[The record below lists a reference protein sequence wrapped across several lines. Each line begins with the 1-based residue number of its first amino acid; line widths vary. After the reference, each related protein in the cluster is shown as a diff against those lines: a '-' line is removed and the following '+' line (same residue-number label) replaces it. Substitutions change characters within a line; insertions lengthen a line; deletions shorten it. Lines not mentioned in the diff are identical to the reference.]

1 MGTVVFII
9 DSVRL
14 IATRILMPNLSSLR
28 RLAGAVCLVLL
39 AVGCRSSATV
49 LQPSLQASDVSY
61 VALTDSIP
69 ADPEMATLVAPFRD
83 QLSERT
89 SEIIGTATAALTRS
103 RGWESSLGNF
113 AADAMLTVVQ
123 RHTDR
128 PVHMALTNN
137 GGLRIPNVGPGA
149 ITVGTIYE
157 LMPFDNMLT
166 ILDFTGVQVDT
177 LAQQLARRNGE
188 PIAGFSFTVNPA
200 TRQATN
206 IRVGDAPLDPAQ
218 TYRLV
223 TSDYLANGG
232 GVSVLQS
239 EVPREEL
246 PVFLRDAFIQYIR
259 DQQTLTPV
267 EDGRIRAIN

>member
-1 MGTVVFII
+1 
-9 DSVRL
+9 
-14 IATRILMPNLSSLR
+14 
-28 RLAGAVCLVLL
+28 
-39 AVGCRSSATV
+39 
-49 LQPSLQASDVSY
+49 
-61 VALTDSIP
+61 
-69 ADPEMATLVAPFRD
+69 MATLVAPFRD

-89 SEIIGTATAALTRS
+89 SEVIGTATAALTRS

-113 AADAMLTVVQ
+113 AADAMLAVVQ
-123 RHTDR
+123 QHTDR

-206 IRVGDAPLDPAQ
+206 IRVGDVPLDPAQ

-259 DQQTLTPV
+259 DQQTLAPV
-267 EDGRIRAIN
+267 EDGRIHTTN